1 MSANSLPDEIISE
14 ILSPALK
21 VPDKK
26 FSSMSGKSPFTAYSE
41 SPSVYLLVCKSWLR
55 VATPLLY
62 NVVVLR
68 SKAQAKALALTLSK
82 NKDFGRFIRYLRVEG
97 GYGAPLRTILQSSP
111 DVTDL
116 FIDLDI
122 WSSDNPCGLCAGLGM
137 INPTRLILWEPR
149 SAGRTENKMA
159 TKLLDALI
167 KAIPQWDR
175 LPCDTSNKSP
185 FSEYLESPSAYLLVC
200 KSWLRVAT
208 CYTTPLSSA
217 QKRRQRP
224 SLRSFPRTA
233 NLGSLSNTYAS
244 RADLARQCAP
254 F

>member
-1 MSANSLPDEIISE
+1 MKSSQRSFRPRSKSQTRN
-14 ILSPALK
+14 SPA
-21 VPDKK
+21 
-26 FSSMSGKSPFTAYSE
+26 SPFTAYSE

-137 INPTRLILWEPR
+137 INPEYIQEEWDWDSALAGGVPFLIGNSHFWG
-149 SAGRTENKMA
+149 AV
-159 TKLLDALI
+159 
-167 KAIPQWDR
+167 W
-175 LPCDTSNKSP
+175 
-185 FSEYLESPSAYLLVC
+185 
-200 KSWLRVAT
+200 
-208 CYTTPLSSA
+208 
-217 QKRRQRP
+217 
-224 SLRSFPRTA
+224 
-233 NLGSLSNTYAS
+233 
-244 RADLARQCAP
+244 
-254 F
+254 